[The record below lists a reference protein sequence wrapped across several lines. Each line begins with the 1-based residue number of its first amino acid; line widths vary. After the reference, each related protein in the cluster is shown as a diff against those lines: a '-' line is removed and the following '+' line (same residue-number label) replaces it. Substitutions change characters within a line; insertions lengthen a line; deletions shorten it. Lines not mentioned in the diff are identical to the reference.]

1 VAFSDPRM
9 WMIESSSH
17 GSKVPRGSKPTD
29 LTLKTFEIRPQ
40 SLKKCYGLGEASRER
55 WLDCELAKF
64 PNIQIW
70 GFVSREG

>member
-1 VAFSDPRM
+1 MAFSDPRM

-40 SLKKCYGLGEASRER
+40 SLKKMLWIGGS
-55 WLDCELAKF
+55 F
-64 PNIQIW
+64 
-70 GFVSREG
+70 S